1 MGTLTVMSQQRLVGA
16 AELLDLLRVGRT
28 RLATLTARPG
38 FPPPVVV
45 LRMGSVW
52 DLDQVIAWAESA
64 GRTLD
69 LAALTTDVQA
79 GGNSGPQGKRE
90 S

>member
-1 MGTLTVMSQQRLVGA
+1 MSTVRVMKRRLVGA
-16 AELLDLLRVGRT
+16 AELIDVMKVGRT
-28 RLATLTARPG
+28 RLAALTARPG

-52 DLDQVIAWAESA
+52 DLDEVIAWAA
-64 GRTLD
+64 ATGRTLYLD
-69 LAALTTDVQA
+69 TLTPDVQA
-79 GGNSGPQGKRE
+79 GDEDDPHGKRV